1 MFPLAPLRPNRTS
14 TFWTDS
20 AAWLPS
26 SLYSSTCS
34 SRTPRVSTQTKSSTT
49 DTWPWTS
56 SLLSPASS
64 WATPTTTAGAG
75 LRLRDF
81 AARRLIR
88 LHPMVVLGSV
98 IGAAA
103 FFLQGSDVFPAW
115 SSATVW
121 GVLGCMLLGCTLLPL
136 PVQWD
141 IRGWSEMHP
150 LNGPAWSLYYE
161 YIANIAYALVLRRLG
176 RGALAVRA
184 ALAAAA
190 TMHLCLS
197 SPQGDVVGG
206 WSLTVGQQCWGLTRM
221 AYPFL
226 AGLLLA
232 RCSWRPRTGRHA
244 FALCALALVLLLAVP
259 QLGGEALWVNGLYE
273 ALCILLAFP
282 LLVAAGSGG
291 QLSGRWQTAVCRFLG
306 NISYPLY
313 LVHYPFVY
321 IYTAWV
327 YDNDASLAESLP
339 YLVLTAAGCTVLAY
353 LALRLYDMP
362 VRSWLTERR
371 RRRAACVT
379 D

>member
-1 MFPLAPLRPNRTS
+1 MYAF
-14 TFWTDS
+14 
-20 AAWLPS
+20 
-26 SLYSSTCS
+26 
-34 SRTPRVSTQTKSSTT
+34 
-49 DTWPWTS
+49 
-56 SLLSPASS
+56 
-64 WATPTTTAGAG
+64 G
-75 LRLRDF
+75 L
-81 AARRLIR
+81 
-88 LHPMVVLGSV
+88 
-98 IGAAA
+98 
-103 FFLQGSDVFPAW
+103 
-115 SSATVW
+115 
-121 GVLGCMLLGCTLLPL
+121 TLLPL

-150 LNGPAWSLYYE
+150 LNGPTWSLYYE

-176 RGALAVRA
+176 RGVLA

-232 RCSWRPRTGRHA
+232 RCNWQPRTGRHA
-244 FALCALALVLLLAVP
+244 FALCALALVPLLAVP
-259 QLGGEALWVNGLYE
+259 RLGGETLWVSGLYE
-273 ALCILLAFP
+273 ALCILQAFP
-282 LLVAAGSGG
+282 LLMAAGSGG
-291 QLSGRWQTAVCRFLG
+291 QLSG

-339 YLVLTAAGCTVLAY
+339 HLVLTAAGCIVLAY